1 MEFKTVDLNTGLDN
15 FAKLW
20 LDEDDIILIATTY
33 ANLANAD
40 KNEAIKLLKISDRK
54 LKEFVEFKRKIRG
67 KK

>member
-33 ANLANAD
+33 ANLAN
-40 KNEAIKLLKISDRK
+40 DR
-54 LKEFVEFKRKIRG
+54 
-67 KK
+67 